1 MLQPEG
7 FEEKGNDNLVCTLK
21 RSIYGLK
28 QASRQLKRTRYMD
41 FLWQKVIIA
50 YILKMFVNH
59 TSPNKVFNIIQ
70 VILYF
75 LLTNEYEAH
84 YFFCRPAGL

>member
-7 FEEKGNDNLVCTLK
+7 FEEKGNDNLVCKLK
-21 RSIYGLK
+21 RSIYDLK
-28 QASRQLKRTRYMD
+28 QASRQLKRSCYMD

-50 YILKMFVNH
+50 YILKLFVHH

-70 VILYF
+70 VIL
-75 LLTNEYEAH
+75 
-84 YFFCRPAGL
+84 FFY